1 MAYTG
6 AKTTRFFSGTIGK
19 PGAAPDLSW
28 TEYHCRA
35 GNALNDV
42 KASVLFKGST
52 GNARDGSRT
61 VTLYDLVTNQNPNDN
76 GKPFPEEL
84 DDDYNYKN
92 HPDDCMLHP
101 DPEIRTQNRND
112 FGGRTVN
119 DTTHDEDATQGIIAT
134 LRTVNGTTHDEDA
147 IQGIIATLRAN
158 RAQD

>member
-76 GKPFPEEL
+76 GKPFPEE
-84 DDDYNYKN
+84 
-92 HPDDCMLHP
+92 HTPAPPVVRWC
-101 DPEIRTQNRND
+101 
-112 FGGRTVN
+112 
-119 DTTHDEDATQGIIAT
+119 
-134 LRTVNGTTHDEDA
+134 GTTGAPAVHHRRA
-147 IQGIIATLRAN
+147 VRQTMYRKLRI
-158 RAQD
+158 